1 MDLKEI
7 IQHIKASLPTKKK
20 YNPIKSSS
28 QKQIIRPC
36 DVSYEKELQLQKKV
50 KEINSFEKRYSII
63 QKVSSLQLYNQTQKP
78 IIQDEDEDEDEDEDD
93 LLTRREL
100 TSIPYLLITYSLSSN
115 DYTWEN
121 FFSPLRENYEQSPK
135 SYFHYYFQSYFYL
148 VDSLLLL
155 NQKNIYCLKI
165 DEEII
170 FINSDNKLPM
180 LFLPITFTLN
190 STFHPSDITKYII
203 HLSEEDKNNL
213 PPNFSLEEK
222 EEELQNNLSTLSNYQ
237 LSRLYLQE
245 LDKIS
250 YTQIHNKKYETLR
263 KQVVTCFQKVLDSPK
278 ETLEQTKNKILSLF
292 L

>member
-78 IIQDEDEDEDEDEDD
+78 IIQGEDEDEDD
-93 LLTRREL
+93 LLTTREL

-121 FFSPLRENYEQSPK
+121 IFSPLRENYTKSPK

-148 VDSLLLL
+148 VDSFLLL
-155 NQKNIYCLKI
+155 NQKNIYCLKLN
-165 DEEII
+165 EEII
-170 FINSDNKLPM
+170 YINSDNKLPM

-213 PPNFSLEEK
+213 PPDFSLEE
-222 EEELQNNLSTLSNYQ
+222 EEIQSSLSTLSNYQ

-245 LDKIS
+245 IDKIS

-263 KQVVTCFQKVLDSPK
+263 KKVVTCFQKVLDFPK

>member
-28 QKQIIRPC
+28 QKQIIRPY

-78 IIQDEDEDEDEDEDD
+78 IIQGEDEDEDD
-93 LLTRREL
+93 LLTTREL

-121 FFSPLRENYEQSPK
+121 IFSPLRENYTKSPK

-148 VDSLLLL
+148 VDSFLLL
-155 NQKNIYCLKI
+155 NQKNIYCLKLN
-165 DEEII
+165 EEII
-170 FINSDNKLPM
+170 YINSDNKLPM

-213 PPNFSLEEK
+213 PPDFSLEE
-222 EEELQNNLSTLSNYQ
+222 EEIQSSLSTLSNYQ

-245 LDKIS
+245 IDKIS

>member
-78 IIQDEDEDEDEDEDD
+78 IIQGEDEDEDD
-93 LLTRREL
+93 LLTTREL

-121 FFSPLRENYEQSPK
+121 IFSPLRENYTKSPK

-148 VDSLLLL
+148 VDSFLLL
-155 NQKNIYCLKI
+155 NQKNIYCLKLN
-165 DEEII
+165 EEII
-170 FINSDNKLPM
+170 YINSDNKLPM

-213 PPNFSLEEK
+213 PPDFSLEE
-222 EEELQNNLSTLSNYQ
+222 EEIQSSLSTLSNYQ

-245 LDKIS
+245 IDKIS